1 MTYYC
6 FLNGKVMPSN
16 EASVSISDLALL
28 RGYGIFDYLRTYHGR
43 PFRLQDYLD
52 RFRASAHDMRL
63 PLKYSDEQIATIVDE
78 LLEKS
83 GIYDACGIRL
93 LMTGGN
99 SPDSM
104 SIAEPNFAVI
114 IEYLPPSPKEQ
125 YENGVKLLTY
135 PFKRIFP
142 LSKTTGYIV
151 PIKMQPEVKAQKAFD
166 LLYVLNDEVLELTR
180 NNFFLIKGKSLI
192 TAKEGVLEGVTRKV
206 ILELAQDHFNLE
218 VRKVKPNELLTADEA
233 FLSGSAKKIIPVVQV
248 NDHVYG
254 KGGPGEG
261 TMKIIRIFDEYAEK
275 ICRPKEVS
283 QSK

>member
-6 FLNGKVMPSN
+6 FLNGKVMPAN
-16 EASVSISDLALL
+16 EAAVSISDLALL
-28 RGYGIFDYLRTYHGR
+28 RGYGIFDYLRSYHGR

-52 RFRASAHDMRL
+52 RFRTSANDMRL
-63 PLKYSDEQIATIVDE
+63 PLKYSDPQITAIVDE
-78 LLEKS
+78 LLDKS
-83 GIYDACGIRL
+83 KITDACGIRL

-114 IEYLPPSPKEQ
+114 IEYLPPTPKEQ
-125 YENGVKLLTY
+125 YENGVKLITY
-135 PFKRIFP
+135 PYKRIFP
-142 LSKTTGYIV
+142 LSKTTSYII

-206 ILELAQDHFNLE
+206 ILELAKDHFNLE
-218 VRKVKPNELLTADEA
+218 VRKVTASELLTADEA

-248 NDHVYG
+248 NEHVYG
-254 KGGPGEG
+254 NGKPGAG
-261 TMKIIRIFDEYAEK
+261 TMKVINLFDDYAGK
-275 ICRPKEVS
+275 FCRQNELAQPK
-283 QSK
+283 